1 MKNET
6 CYTKCAAYISIAE
19 GHDREFGLTQWGLS
33 AIAEDVFSNRYD
45 HRNLQNSES
54 EEGRHISNI
63 MGDYLARGYDDRDH
77 ELATLLRNPSNFREE
92 FLEARNKIP
101 REDLEEVV
109 SKIQALK
116 NNLDRSVNSPGKG
129 MDSYENAF
137 SHYMSSI
144 LCGVSGNIELHLFRL
159 E

>member
-1 MKNET
+1 
-6 CYTKCAAYISIAE
+6 
-19 GHDREFGLTQWGLS
+19 
-33 AIAEDVFSNRYD
+33 
-45 HRNLQNSES
+45 
-54 EEGRHISNI
+54 
-63 MGDYLARGYDDRDH
+63 
-77 ELATLLRNPSNFREE
+77 
-92 FLEARNKIP
+92 